1 VETRWGFLRLHAGA
15 AVVEQ
20 LCCKG
25 KHWCSVRVVADKLS
39 KSSTLKGTDMATAQE
54 LAAKKKAMEDAA
66 AAYQAAVQLS
76 REEDLKTAKELI
88 ARHEFKTAD
97 LKPELKTTRTATK
110 KPAAKKSTRRKS

>member
-1 VETRWGFLRLHAGA
+1 
-15 AVVEQ
+15 
-20 LCCKG
+20 
-25 KHWCSVRVVADKLS
+25 VRVVADKLS